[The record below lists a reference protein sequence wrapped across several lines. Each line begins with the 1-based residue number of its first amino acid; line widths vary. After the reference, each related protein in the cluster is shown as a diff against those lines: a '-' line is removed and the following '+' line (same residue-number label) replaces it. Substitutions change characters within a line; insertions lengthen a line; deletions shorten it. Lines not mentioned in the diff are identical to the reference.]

1 MINISRKNISLLAL
15 LVTLLVYG
23 FFYCAKNSFSINYDS
38 YQDNKKKC
46 ETHFLNRIE
55 QNKQQIKQAE
65 EKWNEYQTEKQEQE
79 NQNKGWCIEIP
90 KIELIAQIA
99 EGTTEEI
106 MNVSVGHFEETSLW
120 NGNVGLAAHNRGYP
134 VNYFGRIKELQKGDL
149 IIYYTSQ
156 GKRTYEVQEVLII
169 QDIDWSYLEK
179 TQENKITL
187 ITCVEDKPEL
197 RRCVQGIEKK
207 EEEKNEINF

>member
-1 MINISRKNISLLAL
+1 M

-23 FFYCAKNSFSINYDS
+23 FFYCAKNSFSKTYNS
-38 YQDNKKKC
+38 YQENKQEC
-46 ETHFLNRIE
+46 ETHFLNRRE

-65 EKWNEYQTEKQEQE
+65 EKWNKYQKEKQEQENKE

-90 KIELIAQIA
+90 KIELTAQIA

-106 MNVSVGHFEETSLW
+106 MNAFVGHFEQTSQW

-134 VNYFGRIKELQKGDL
+134 VNYFERIKELQKGDS

-156 GKRTYEVQEVLII
+156 GKRIYEVENVLII
-169 QDIDWSYLEK
+169 QDIDWLYLEK
-179 TQENKITL
+179 TEENKITL
-187 ITCVEDKPEL
+187 ITCVEDKP
-197 RRCVQGIEKK
+197 RCV
-207 EEEKNEINF
+207 